1 MQTILFLVLLL
12 AFSAYGLPLEKDQD
26 FDPSDSLYNPFS
38 VGFANVANYDW
49 IFQTIQK
56 LEQEMEAK
64 KKAKE
69 MVLNNTPGLTIPRPF
84 ASFFS
89 GRGPQLKHQ
98 DSEVLRQ
105 IEKDELEKKMAEEL
119 EAKKII
125 KESEAKKKA
134 EEAKKSEVKENPW
147 KIFTP
152 MNFRIIG

>member
-26 FDPSDSLYNPFS
+26 FDPFDSLYDPFS

-56 LEQEMEAK
+56 LEQEMKAK

-84 ASFFS
+84 TAFFS
-89 GRGPQLKHQ
+89 GWWIKSQVAAAVTMCIYH
-98 DSEVLRQ
+98 VLQ
-105 IEKDELEKKMAEEL
+105 ECCIYCSKCQ
-119 EAKKII
+119 
-125 KESEAKKKA
+125 
-134 EEAKKSEVKENPW
+134 
-147 KIFTP
+147 
-152 MNFRIIG
+152 